1 MMYLST
7 GTGAREGISR
17 FSAPV
22 QLAPAPVGNT
32 GYQCST
38 RQLTDH
44 SLRDLAALLQPLQHP
59 RDAGL

>member
-1 MMYLST
+1 VQL
-7 GTGAREGISR
+7 AVQL
-17 FSAPV
+17 V